1 MPKKP
6 PRDKRGKPPMRTR
19 AGLKSKAGHPVHS
32 VKDLLKSPGFTL
44 TRVSDQASRQQFW
57 DHWLQHQLGGELYG
71 RISGISE
78 QEGKLTIFAESAA
91 WSARLRFAVAEL
103 EGQIREVAG
112 KVHSVSVRVL
122 PRA

>member
-1 MPKKP
+1 
-6 PRDKRGKPPMRTR
+6 MRTR
-19 AGLKSKAGHPVHS
+19 AGVKSKTGHPVHS
-32 VKDLLKSPGFTL
+32 VKDLLKSPAFAL
-44 TRVSDQASRQQFW
+44 NRVADQVSRQQFW
-57 DHWLQHQLGGELYG
+57 DRWLQDQLGAALHG

-103 EGQIREVAG
+103 DGQIRAADG
-112 KVHSVSVRVL
+112 KIRSVSVRVL

>member
-1 MPKKP
+1 
-6 PRDKRGKPPMRTR
+6 MRTR
-19 AGLKSKAGHPVHS
+19 AGVKSKPTHPLHS
-32 VKDLLKSPGFTL
+32 VKDLLDSSTFSL
-44 TRVSDQASRQQFW
+44 TRVSEQAGRQQFW
-57 DHWLQHQLGGELYG
+57 DQWLLAHLGVQLHG

-103 EGQIREVAG
+103 DAQIRAAG
-112 KVHSVSVRVL
+112 GKLRSVSVRVL